1 MQKLQDFLMSL
12 LGVETEPTFIPILTL
27 IRQMII
33 KDNRDTLSRKK
44 GVGRRTYYFLKFR
57 NTFVYMLCVVMT
69 SSHALRK
76 WEVAHLFV
84 FQDDLNH
91 IYTAQNFLSPHK

>member
-44 GVGRRTYYFLKFR
+44 FVGRRTYYFL
-57 NTFVYMLCVVMT
+57 
-69 SSHALRK
+69 
-76 WEVAHLFV
+76 
-84 FQDDLNH
+84 
-91 IYTAQNFLSPHK
+91 